1 MPWEPRVNWIGS
13 GIKRED
19 IEEKLSD
26 IGLKFHCFQYTFSH
40 GKQYNP
46 GHYLEEYEITGLIP
60 VNWSFI
66 SPVFFRGRREVSE
79 VIEKIKEILS
89 DEGYSLREAIWRRE
103 GQSIEI
109 IEHPRY
115 TERNCLGTTSRGNL
129 RILEVP
135 PEIWSFEKLEILEE
149 MMRNCECALCVRIR
163 WVD

>member
-1 MPWEPRVNWIGS
+1 M
-13 GIKRED
+13 
-19 IEEKLSD
+19 
-26 IGLKFHCFQYTFSH
+26 
-40 GKQYNP
+40 
-46 GHYLEEYEITGLIP
+46 GLIP

-66 SPVFFRGRREVSE
+66 SPDFFRRRRKVSE
-79 VIEKIKEILS
+79 VIQKIKEVLS
-89 DEGYSLREAIWRRE
+89 VEAYSLREAIWRRE

-135 PEIWSFEKLEILEE
+135 PETWSFEKLEILEE